1 METLNTE
8 SIRKVMIGTPTYD
21 GKLDVWYTN
30 SLVNTITSSADKNIS
45 ITPIWVSYDALIQR
59 ARNDIIQLAINLDI
73 DDLIFIDAD
82 IEWNPDDFFKLLDYS
97 QDVVGGTYPKKTDEE
112 VYVIRDVIPKNI
124 DSLTGLI
131 EVTGLGTGFVKLS
144 RRAINYLWNNSEM
157 YIDPKDNQE
166 RRMVFDVLIKD
177 NLLYSEDTI
186 MFYKLIQGGF
196 NVYLDPNITCNH
208 IGPKKFVGNFIKW
221 LSKLNVKRQL

>member
-1 METLNTE
+1 METSNTA

-30 SLVNTITSSADKNIS
+30 SLVNTITTSTDKRIG
-45 ITPIWVSYDALIQR
+45 ITPIWISYDALIQR
-59 ARNDIIQLAINLDI
+59 ARNDIIQTAINLDV

-82 IEWNPDDFFKLLDYS
+82 IEWNPADFFKLLEYP

-112 VYVIRDVIPKNI
+112 IYVLRDLIPKDI
-124 DSLTGLI
+124 DPLTGLI

-144 RRAINYLWNNSEM
+144 RRAIDYLWNSSEM

-196 NVYLDPNITCNH
+196 KVYLDPKITCNH
-208 IGPKKFVGNFIKW
+208 IGPKKFVGNFTKW
-221 LSKLNVKRQL
+221 LSKINIKRQL